1 MERYLK
7 QSGTR
12 QGFPFSLNLFNIVLK
27 VLVRAIRQQ
36 KEIKGKQIRKKE
48 VKVSLFADD
57 MILYIRNPKK
67 FYQKTS
73 TADKQLQ
80 QRDWI

>member
-12 QGFPFSLNLFNIVLK
+12 QGFPFFLNLFNIVLK

-57 MILYIRNPKK
+57 MILYISNQKK
-67 FYQKTS
+67 ILPENFYS
-73 TADKQLQ
+73 
-80 QRDWI
+80 